1 MKYFVLKLISIS
13 LSLSKI
19 NNFFFFFRQLDIKDC
34 EDDDK
39 DDLHATPTFVP
50 PTNYIKISQGKI
62 QLVHQQQQQQ
72 PTPTTPTSVQFN
84 TGLRAQSPTISA
96 PYSTPLTPLLNNG
109 VVMESSKEKVR
120 VNTYVLCIP

>member
-1 MKYFVLKLISIS
+1 MSKLII
-13 LSLSKI
+13 LI
-19 NNFFFFFRQLDIKDC
+19 FVFIFFLFRQLDIKDC

-39 DDLHATPTFVP
+39 DDLHATATFVP

-72 PTPTTPTSVQFN
+72 QPTPTTPTSIQFN

-96 PYSTPLTPLLNNG
+96 PYSTPLTPLHNNG
-109 VVMESSKEKVR
+109 VVMESSYKEKVS
-120 VNTYVLCIP
+120 VNIYILYIP